1 METVASV
8 KRLLQSFNSILWS
21 RLGFR
26 PVSFFE
32 ELNTPGTPDMFGP
45 IVNSEDVRVEGQK
58 HIGLHADHWNTWNF
72 SDPLSS
78 TYKAMST
85 VLQSFYHSLQ
95 VIKSNNS
102 FHYMDPVITG
112 LLQSLHVN
120 NTERL
125 SVAMKGTCSWIFD
138 HHAFKSWIDQPSGLL
153 WLQGKPGSGKST
165 LLRYIYQSVKFR
177 QPTSLLFFQFSY
189 SSHNSLNA
197 MLRSLI
203 FQLLVTS
210 PSYQLNGIRDTYAIR
225 TEMHGDYGTDWH
237 WSDPEL
243 ASYLQKSFLQAT
255 QDNSHFVVF
264 LDALDEATEELSVI
278 SVILDILTIPSIRIC
293 TSSRSSPEFPD
304 IDAHTIVLEDVNTA
318 DITYY
323 AESIVSSAKGKDSNI
338 QRDLV
343 QNLIAASDGI
353 FLYVH
358 LVLSNLEIWMD
369 KSGPQKQDRLGHTD
383 FPERLE
389 DLYSLIISH
398 IKSNERSKDIVRHLF
413 QWVAFATRPLTVPE
427 LMNAMSFEKVE
438 GYDLCLHSYQTF
450 HEPIDYCSCYT
461 AITSD
466 FRGLITVQTT
476 LTAPKQSVVG
486 FVHQSVFDFLMEYE
500 SMAFQPDTLEL
511 WGHEALARSCCQIIL
526 SEVSSRHKSNAASLS
541 DTRQI
546 SSYALGSWMSHLKK
560 ALELGPSCSDLLL
573 ELSQKHCLEGSLVLE
588 ESSAARDRFTPRSTQ
603 KYSIDMIWETKEWEA
618 SSPLLLICAVGHVDS
633 CQRYISLGGSYNDR
647 DSLYGI
653 SCLGWAAANGHV
665 EIVKLLIERGAP
677 VDYSPNDTS
686 PLQLAVQCGKRKVVQ
701 QLLKAGPG
709 MSCELTTATQS
720 ALSRAASLGRASM
733 VNLLVSYGAN
743 ALTPDEFGWSSLH
756 HAIAAGKR
764 ATLARLLSTIPK
776 VSFERLK
783 DLPPRNLPGWVR
795 RVLLAF
801 GLGLCCRGS
810 GSCSSSTNTG
820 PMDSRKSGKRGSQ
833 GSKKRGRD
841 MIEDMD
847 ESDQQS
853 MAPPPQKQPRH
864 PFELRFACP
873 YNKRC
878 PNRFGGACSNFG
890 FPDMHRLKEHLF
902 RRHFLG
908 CDKKTR
914 CGRCKA
920 ILPET
925 EIQDH
930 LILAVACEP
939 LRVAMNYE
947 DGFDTN
953 QSDTLKSLKP
963 KQFET
968 PVHHWEKTFNTVFPD
983 WTTDLPSPYHE
994 TTETEC
1000 RIRVAARLR
1009 SEEFRQE
1016 VWRNPS
1022 NMGREVFEQ
1031 LANLLDPWPR
1041 ASTRPGSQTPT
1052 IPEELRIRP
1061 GVIQEHISTE
1071 MNTSVGVALPMEPQE
1086 GTASSDALASA
1097 PVLNS
1102 SAQIYRPI
1110 PPHFLFPQHVSDT
1123 LSLSLFS
1130 GTGSLNSFDPGHE
1143 SMYGDTD
1150 ANDASMSSWD
1160 CSFANAQMG
1169 QTSNDPLGFT
1179 LNAPTPASIPNS
1191 SRSENQLNR
1200 NTDIAFSGD
1209 TQPAEYEDA
1218 TNTFWI
1224 PSRRAD

>member
-112 LLQSLHVN
+112 LLQSLH
-120 NTERL
+120 
-125 SVAMKGTCSWIFD
+125 S
-138 HHAFKSWIDQPSGLL
+138 
-153 WLQGKPGSGKST
+153 
-165 LLRYIYQSVKFR
+165 
-177 QPTSLLFFQFSY
+177 QFSERHA
-189 SSHNSLNA
+189 SVLN
-197 MLRSLI
+197 I
-203 FQLLVTS
+203 PTLVTS

-358 LVLSNLEIWMD
+358 QVLSNLEIWMD

-526 SEVSSRHKSNAASLS
+526 SE
-541 DTRQI
+541 
-546 SSYALGSWMSHLKK
+546 
-560 ALELGPSCSDLLL
+560 
-573 ELSQKHCLEGSLVLE
+573 
-588 ESSAARDRFTPRSTQ
+588 
-603 KYSIDMIWETKEWEA
+603 
-618 SSPLLLICAVGHVDS
+618 
-633 CQRYISLGGSYNDR
+633 
-647 DSLYGI
+647 
-653 SCLGWAAANGHV
+653 
-665 EIVKLLIERGAP
+665 GA
-677 VDYSPNDTS
+677 
-686 PLQLAVQCGKRKVVQ
+686 G
-701 QLLKAGPG
+701 
-709 MSCELTTATQS
+709 
-720 ALSRAASLGRASM
+720 
-733 VNLLVSYGAN
+733 
-743 ALTPDEFGWSSLH
+743 
-756 HAIAAGKR
+756 
-764 ATLARLLSTIPK
+764 
-776 VSFERLK
+776 
-783 DLPPRNLPGWVR
+783 
-795 RVLLAF
+795 
-801 GLGLCCRGS
+801 
-810 GSCSSSTNTG
+810 
-820 PMDSRKSGKRGSQ
+820 
-833 GSKKRGRD
+833 
-841 MIEDMD
+841 
-847 ESDQQS
+847 
-853 MAPPPQKQPRH
+853 
-864 PFELRFACP
+864 
-873 YNKRC
+873 
-878 PNRFGGACSNFG
+878 
-890 FPDMHRLKEHLF
+890 
-902 RRHFLG
+902 
-908 CDKKTR
+908 
-914 CGRCKA
+914 
-920 ILPET
+920 
-925 EIQDH
+925 
-930 LILAVACEP
+930 
-939 LRVAMNYE
+939 
-947 DGFDTN
+947 
-953 QSDTLKSLKP
+953 
-963 KQFET
+963 
-968 PVHHWEKTFNTVFPD
+968 
-983 WTTDLPSPYHE
+983 
-994 TTETEC
+994 C
-1000 RIRVAARLR
+1000 RI
-1009 SEEFRQE
+1009 
-1016 VWRNPS
+1016 
-1022 NMGREVFEQ
+1022 
-1031 LANLLDPWPR
+1031 
-1041 ASTRPGSQTPT
+1041 
-1052 IPEELRIRP
+1052 
-1061 GVIQEHISTE
+1061 
-1071 MNTSVGVALPMEPQE
+1071 
-1086 GTASSDALASA
+1086 
-1097 PVLNS
+1097 
-1102 SAQIYRPI
+1102 
-1110 PPHFLFPQHVSDT
+1110 
-1123 LSLSLFS
+1123 
-1130 GTGSLNSFDPGHE
+1130 
-1143 SMYGDTD
+1143 
-1150 ANDASMSSWD
+1150 
-1160 CSFANAQMG
+1160 
-1169 QTSNDPLGFT
+1169 
-1179 LNAPTPASIPNS
+1179 
-1191 SRSENQLNR
+1191 
-1200 NTDIAFSGD
+1200 
-1209 TQPAEYEDA
+1209 
-1218 TNTFWI
+1218 
-1224 PSRRAD
+1224 